1 MYCCNTGNRQ
11 KSVLKSKDKLL
22 EVKQCIHIMSDQ
34 SSETCACHSFQEI
47 IKNLFGKLFFM
58 PLHLHPLLRDQ
69 KQLFENHLI
78 KKDRGTD
85 PKTS

>member
-1 MYCCNTGNRQ
+1 MYWRNTVNRQ
-11 KSVLKSKDKLL
+11 KCMVKSEMELL
-22 EVKQCIHIMSDQ
+22 EVKQCIHKIWKQ
-34 SSETCACHSFQEI
+34 SGETCACHSFQKI

-85 PKTS
+85 P